1 MSRFAFAWIAV
12 VFIEVVVI
20 GCSSTETARQR
31 EPELSPAVSVT
42 PGPGRLAHSV
52 QDMRLRKVMDQ
63 ISLRNSQTAPP
74 ADMPQDP
81 EEPINRSTEW
91 YFGEAQ
97 TLATDLAATAQ
108 RIPHS
113 VNLTKMNDADR
124 AGFEA
129 EALTLRA
136 QALRL
141 RDAASGHKVEQ
152 MQRVLDGINSTCIS
166 CHSRYRDFS
175 GELRSQ

>member
-1 MSRFAFAWIAV
+1 
-12 VFIEVVVI
+12 
-20 GCSSTETARQR
+20 
-31 EPELSPAVSVT
+31 
-42 PGPGRLAHSV
+42 
-52 QDMRLRKVMDQ
+52 
-63 ISLRNSQTAPP
+63 
-74 ADMPQDP
+74 
-81 EEPINRSTEW
+81 
-91 YFGEAQ
+91 
-97 TLATDLAATAQ
+97 
-108 RIPHS
+108 
-113 VNLTKMNDADR
+113 MNDADR

-175 GELRSQ
+175 GQLDLNDAAQWTTSSIEPGGRTASPSKYS